1 MAGATAARFVS
12 SRSAARRSPGQ
23 AVIPSPA
30 LHNPASRSILRL
42 DRDAGGDMPIY
53 SIWESRFPAARAAE
67 GRAVTEAI
75 WRDMRSFVGYLSHEL
90 LVDAD
95 DPGHLLVVS
104 QWTSRERADEVLRRY
119 ATHPNAVAANSLVAE
134 PRRRILATRAGG

>member
-1 MAGATAARFVS
+1 
-12 SRSAARRSPGQ
+12 
-23 AVIPSPA
+23 
-30 LHNPASRSILRL
+30 
-42 DRDAGGDMPIY
+42 MPIY
-53 SIWESRFPAARAAE
+53 SIWESRFPAGRAEE

-104 QWTSRERADEVLRRY
+104 QWTSREHADESLRCY
-119 ATHPNAVAANSLVAE
+119 AMHPNARTANSLAAE
-134 PRRRILATRAGG
+134 PRRRILAISARR

>member
-1 MAGATAARFVS
+1 MA
-12 SRSAARRSPGQ
+12 
-23 AVIPSPA
+23 
-30 LHNPASRSILRL
+30 
-42 DRDAGGDMPIY
+42 IY

-75 WRDMRSFVGYLSHEL
+75 WRDMQGCEGYLSHEL

-104 QWTSRERADEVLRRY
+104 RWTSREHADDILRSY
-119 ATHPNAVAANSLVAE
+119 ADHPNARAANSLVTE
-134 PRRRILATRAGG
+134 PRRRILANRAEG